1 MKSLN
6 TKNKYLSYDFTD
18 SQKII
23 ADVKDYIRKYECPE
37 LTLNLEKLNIM
48 DAAKI
53 LIMTS
58 TYHNNKYPEGKLI
71 CKTQSA
77 IKNFISNTP
86 TKNLEF
92 IV

>member
-1 MKSLN
+1 MKTHNSKK
-6 TKNKYLSYDFTD
+6 TYLSYDFAD
-18 SQKII
+18 SQTII

-37 LTLNLEKLNIM
+37 LRIELQNLNII
-48 DAAKI
+48 DAAKV

-58 TYHNNKYPEGKLI
+58 TYHNNKYPDGKLI

-77 IKNFISNTP
+77 IKNFISHTP